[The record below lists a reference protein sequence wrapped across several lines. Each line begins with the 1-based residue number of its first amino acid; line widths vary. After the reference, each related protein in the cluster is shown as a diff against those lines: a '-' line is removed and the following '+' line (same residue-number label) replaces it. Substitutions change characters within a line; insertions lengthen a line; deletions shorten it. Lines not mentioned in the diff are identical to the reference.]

1 MPRHDESGRQLEDAS
16 PARVERRGI
25 GGVGVLDG
33 DLSRPPRMGEHD
45 EPVVGLNHRGD
56 VLVRVP
62 AHMKQRHRM
71 RDLKSLRVSGGP
83 EVALVDRPVVMEAG
97 PGEERCIQGVV
108 RMMMGEDSI
117 GHVLGADAK
126 PGTWIQDGVRP
137 GSPNR
142 PSA

>member
-16 PARVERRGI
+16 PAPVERRRI

-45 EPVVGLNHRGD
+45 EPVLGLDHRGD

-62 AHMKQRHRM
+62 AHMRERHSR

-83 EVALVDRPVVMEAG
+83 EVALVDRPVVMEAA
-97 PGEERCIQGVV
+97 
-108 RMMMGEDSI
+108 
-117 GHVLGADAK
+117 LGK
-126 PGTWIQDGVRP
+126 
-137 GSPNR
+137 
-142 PSA
+142 SAAFRVWSG